1 MNRKD
6 GKIVKCC
13 IFNKSENEFKENKD
27 FEVMKKYPE
36 VDSPNECKR
45 KLMRCNK
52 CGALFLYQFLDW
64 NDSYYDDFIQVD
76 SEEQADKLNEKLSF
90 STFSC
95 SDKPMI
101 KIGSDN
107 KVKYIL
113 PSDKEEKMEDRE
125 KLIVETLKEKG
136 REGLKEL
143 NVSNEEI
150 DKIVANIDKKIGQL
164 NLEQTL
170 VVSKE
175 LDYNLPIDY
184 CVYYAKQ
191 INLHIKPNLF
201 KVDGKEKMIQTLL
214 SMDTDSKVFI
224 LNYQEIDSQYNGQI
238 VPFALLEFGDNL
250 CFNKSD
256 NSIVYYEHENDTIE
270 KVADK
275 WDEFVKNLYE

>member
-1 MNRKD
+1 
-6 GKIVKCC
+6 
-13 IFNKSENEFKENKD
+13 
-27 FEVMKKYPE
+27 
-36 VDSPNECKR
+36 
-45 KLMRCNK
+45 
-52 CGALFLYQFLDW
+52 
-64 NDSYYDDFIQVD
+64 
-76 SEEQADKLNEKLSF
+76 
-90 STFSC
+90 
-95 SDKPMI
+95 
-101 KIGSDN
+101 
-107 KVKYIL
+107 
-113 PSDKEEKMEDRE
+113 MEDRE
-125 KLIVETLKEKG
+125 KLIVEILKEKG

-150 DKIVANIDKKIGQL
+150 DKIVANIDKKLGQL

-170 VVSKE
+170 SVSKK

-201 KVDGKEKMIQTLL
+201 KVHGKEKMIQTLL

-224 LNYQEIDSQYNGQI
+224 LNYQEIDSQYKGQI

-275 WDEFVKNLYE
+275 WDEFVKSLYE